1 MKKIVLTLCLFA
13 MSTMAYGSN
22 LTINSESSKPELTQQ
37 HPRDDRKDDHRDDR
51 KKKTNYYERYEKQE
65 LEVKRLYR
73 ELNEERNGSRR
84 YNEIKRE
91 FNDAQVDLR
100 EIRTTAKRNDVR
112 ITASKWETVK
122 VR

>member
-13 MSTMAYGSN
+13 MSTMAYGNFTANTNTNPTEQSPRN
-22 LTINSESSKPELTQQ
+22 D
-37 HPRDDRKDDHRDDR
+37 HRDDRKDDHRDDR
-51 KKKTNYYERYEKQE
+51 KRKTNYYERYEKKE
-65 LEVKRLYR
+65 LEVKKLYR
-73 ELNEERNGSRR
+73 ELNEERHGSRR
-84 YNEIKRE
+84 YNDIKRE

-112 ITASKWETVK
+112 ITASKWETVR